1 MPHEGVNIMR
11 LVNLNALYIDMQQH
25 NADSMVFAA
34 QVKGHPFSCT
44 FAKVIGTLHLF
55 VTALGQ
61 NPFTIDIQVTSMKN
75 FECILKL
82 KQDGKILFVL
92 PTSFRIW
99 TL

>member
-44 FAKVIGTLHLF
+44 FAKVIGTLHK
-55 VTALGQ
+55 LGQ
-61 NPFTIDIQVTSMKN
+61 GDPRLQSWEELPVH
-75 FECILKL
+75 ILS
-82 KQDGKILFVL
+82 I
-92 PTSFRIW
+92 R
-99 TL
+99 

>member
-44 FAKVIGTLHLF
+44 FAKVIGTLH
-55 VTALGQ
+55 
-61 NPFTIDIQVTSMKN
+61 
-75 FECILKL
+75 
-82 KQDGKILFVL
+82 
-92 PTSFRIW
+92 
-99 TL
+99 